1 MARNRNVSSRSTG
14 MTSLLLALPM
24 VATGCLPSP
33 GEHTPRE
40 AHWVDGPGEDMRVLL
55 VPAEHTVRLDGPGLD
70 AVDVSMG
77 AFFARWTPAG
87 GPVDQLAFLVI
98 LEGTDPR
105 TVADLSNRLLLE
117 IDGARFV
124 GEPGET
130 ANSFRMDETDE
141 GCRITMAI
149 PVGLDALNRVIH
161 GERVSAQLGDWGAF
175 TLPRSQRIRFRS
187 LVEQLPVGAPLDW
200 YRAGSL
206 ASSGT

>member
-1 MARNRNVSSRSTG
+1 
-14 MTSLLLALPM
+14 
-24 VATGCLPSP
+24 
-33 GEHTPRE
+33 
-40 AHWVDGPGEDMRVLL
+40 MRVLL

-187 LVEQLPVGAPLDW
+187 LVDQLPVGAPLDW